1 MMGLL
6 DKITGSIENREL
18 KKYKVVAQKVTALE
32 EEYAAL
38 TDEQLKD
45 KTLQFKKRL
54 AEGQSLEDIL
64 PEAFAAASQA
74 AWRTVKM
81 KPFPVQIMGAAVLH
95 EGNIAEMKTGE
106 GKTLAATMPAY
117 LNALTGKGVHIIT
130 VNDYLASRDSRWM
143 GQIYEFLGLSV
154 GLNVHGMN
162 PAEKRAAYNADIT
175 YGTNN
180 EFGFDYLR
188 DNMVKSRDNLV
199 MRELNYAIIDEV
211 DSILIDEARTPL
223 IISGSSKDSSRLY
236 SQADQFVARLRKE
249 TDYTIEEKDRTIS
262 LTEEG
267 TAKTEKYF
275 NIENLS
281 DLSNIALRHHVNQA
295 LKARYIMKKDV
306 DYVVR
311 EGEVIIVDEFTGR
324 LMPGR
329 RYNEGLHQAIE
340 AKEKVKVAGESVT
353 MATITFQNFFRLYN
367 KISGM
372 TGTAKT
378 EEREFESIYGMKVI
392 CIPTNKPMIRQ
403 DLNDQVYKTEKAKF
417 NAVIEEIKKRHAT
430 GQPLLVGTISIEKS
444 EVLSKMLKRE
454 GIVHNVL
461 NAKNHEKEAEIV
473 AQAGQRDTVTISTNM
488 AGRGTDIV
496 LGEGVARLG
505 GLHIIG
511 TERHESRRIDNQLR
525 GRAGRQGDAG
535 SSQFFISLEDD
546 LMKMFGSERTL
557 AIANKLGVEDDMPL
571 EANILSKGIE
581 NAQKN
586 VEGRNFGSRKYV
598 LQYDDVMN
606 KQREVIYAQR
616 RTVLEGQDISEKI
629 NEMIRDVC
637 AGYVHNQLAFTH
649 EDSSPDMEKL
659 EEKFRKEFSV
669 EIKFPL
675 SQDNNALTEIA
686 YEAMMEKRSERE
698 ELISHEMMR
707 DIERIIL
714 LTVVDNK
721 WMDHIDN
728 MDQLR
733 QGIGLRAYG
742 QQDPV
747 QAYTQ
752 EGFEMFEAMNEAI
765 IEETVRV
772 LYNFK
777 LTSAPAPDDSKV
789 PTVSE
794 GGPAVN
800 NTVTKKYVPS
810 PGEKPIA
817 KNAKCPC
824 GSGKKYKQCCG
835 KGLFNN

>member
-1 MMGLL
+1 MGLL

-535 SSQFFISLEDD
+535 SSQFIISLEDD